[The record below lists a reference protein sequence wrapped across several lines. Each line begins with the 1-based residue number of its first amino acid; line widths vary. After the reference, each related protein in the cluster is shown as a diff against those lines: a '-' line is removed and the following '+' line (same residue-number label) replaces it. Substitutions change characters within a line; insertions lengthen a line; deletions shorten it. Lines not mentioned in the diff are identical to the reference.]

1 MPQHLE
7 QHLSLRTYIFLVGGN
22 YFKKKKNSTLKRNSQ
37 VKSYCSI
44 SIAYSHL
51 VQRALSTAQSLH
63 TSPAELMV
71 DRATAIAS
79 RPKFNYIKL
88 GRHAIIH
95 QFVCILCA
103 V

>member
-7 QHLSLRTYIFLVGGN
+7 QHLSLRTYIFFVGGKLFQN
-22 YFKKKKNSTLKRNSQ
+22 EKKLNSQRNSQ

-63 TSPAELMV
+63 TRVQPS
-71 DRATAIAS
+71 
-79 RPKFNYIKL
+79 
-88 GRHAIIH
+88 
-95 QFVCILCA
+95 
-103 V
+103 